1 MEYTKNKLS
10 PEIKKFYKKLSEHID
25 EKIYFYGSIQR
36 MDYFPENSDIDIHI
50 FSENIHETI
59 NKLSHYLHIN
69 KKKDVQKI
77 AVYLANTKNMI
88 YGYKILY
95 KCKKLN
101 FNTEITVY
109 NIKYKSA
116 TLQED
121 IAVINIPFLFGIVLY
136 ILKYL
141 HYKLKI
147 LNKKQYQYYKCNL
160 INNYLYFKFSD
171 SDSMNLTR
179 KALVRPYDTVLFND
193 MM

>member
-36 MDYFPENSDIDIHI
+36 LDYLPEYSDIDIHI
-50 FSENIHETI
+50 FSENVHETI
-59 NKLSHYLHIN
+59 NKLSNYLHIN
-69 KKKDVQKI
+69 KKDEVQKI
-77 AVYLANTKNMI
+77 AIYLANTKNMI
-88 YGYKILY
+88 YGYKIEY
-95 KCKKLN
+95 TCKKLN

-136 ILKYL
+136 IIKFLY
-141 HYKLKI
+141 YKLQI

-160 INNYLYFKFSD
+160 INNYLYTQFSD
-171 SDSMNLTR
+171 RDSMHLIR
-179 KALVRPYDTVLFND
+179 KALVRPYDNVLFND